1 MNSLRSTLLVWLLT
15 VVVLASA
22 VQAIILYR
30 VTLNETEELFDYHIQ
45 QLALSMRDQVLHE
58 SPVGVVVPED
68 ESEYDFVVQIWGLN
82 GERLYRSRPSS
93 TLPNEAIMG
102 FSNVRTPEGEW
113 RMFSIRLRD
122 RVIQVAQPMGVRSE
136 MALAISLRTLTPL
149 LLIVPLLALAIWFAV
164 GRALRPIENI
174 ANAVERRHAT
184 SLDPLPEEKLPEEIA
199 PLVGALN
206 RLLARLSQSISAQQA
221 FIGDAAHD
229 LRSPLTALRLQA
241 QLVARARDDK
251 SRESSAAILVAG
263 IDRAT
268 RLVEQLLTLARS
280 EPDVASRKF
289 ESVRLDELVLDVV
302 AQHAELAHNRRIDLG
317 VGEAEQL
324 SVSGDADSLR
334 ILLRNLMDNAIR
346 HTPQGGRIDA
356 SVLARNGCAV
366 IEVADSGPGIPA
378 EERERVLDRFYRRP
392 GNDAPGSGLG
402 LAIVKAIAE
411 RHGAAVE
418 LADAPGGGLAAR
430 IVFGSAPGS
439 EFV

>member
-1 MNSLRSTLLVWLLT
+1 MNSLRSTLLLWLLT

-22 VQAIILYR
+22 VQATILYR

-45 QLALSMRDQVLHE
+45 QLALSLRDQVLHE

-82 GERLYRSRPSS
+82 GERLYRSRPGS
-93 TLPNEAIMG
+93 TLPNEAILG

-149 LLIVPLLALAIWFAV
+149 LLIVPLLALAIWLAV
-164 GRALRPIENI
+164 GRALRPIEDI
-174 ANAVERRHAT
+174 ATAVERRHAA
-184 SLDPLPEEKLPEEIA
+184 SLDPLPEERLPEEIA
-199 PLVGALN
+199 PLVSALN
-206 RLLARLSQSISAQQA
+206 RLLARLTQSISAQQA
-221 FIGDAAHD
+221 FIGDAAHE

-241 QLVARARDDK
+241 QLVARAHDDK
-251 SRESSAAILVAG
+251 ARESAAAILVAG

-280 EPDVASRKF
+280 EPDAGVRK
-289 ESVRLDELVLDVV
+289 SDPVRLDELVLDAV
-302 AQHAELAHNRRIDLG
+302 AQHADIAHNRRIDLG
-317 VGEAEQL
+317 VREAEPL

-356 SVLARNGCAV
+356 SVLARNGCTV

-378 EERERVLDRFYRRP
+378 EERGRVLDRFYRRP
-392 GNDAPGSGLG
+392 GNEAPGSGLG

-411 RHGAAVE
+411 RHGATVD
-418 LADAPGGGLAAR
+418 LADAPGGGLAVR
-430 IVFGSAPGS
+430 IIFTRAPAS
-439 EFV
+439 ESV

>member
-22 VQAIILYR
+22 VQATIMYR

-45 QLALSMRDQVLHE
+45 QLALSLRDQVLHE
-58 SPVGVVVPED
+58 SPASIVVPED
-68 ESEYDFVVQIWGLN
+68 ETEYDFVVQIWSLN
-82 GERLYRSRPSS
+82 GERLYQSRPGSV
-93 TLPNEAIMG
+93 LPNEAIMG
-102 FSNVRTPEGEW
+102 FSNVRTTEGEW

-164 GRALRPIENI
+164 GRALRPIEDI
-174 ANAVERRHAT
+174 AKAVERRHAT
-184 SLDPLPEEKLPEEIA
+184 SLDPLPEERLPEEIA

-221 FIGDAAHD
+221 FIGDAAHE

-241 QLVARARDDK
+241 QLMARARDDK
-251 SRESSAAILVAG
+251 ARESSAAILVAG

-280 EPDVASRKF
+280 EPDAAYRKF

-302 AQHAELAHNRRIDLG
+302 AHHAEMAHSKRIDLG
-317 VGEAEQL
+317 VSEAEPL
-324 SVSGDADSLR
+324 SVFGDSESLR
-334 ILLRNLMDNAIR
+334 ILLRNLMNNAIR

-356 SVLARNGCAV
+356 SVLARNGCTV

-392 GNDAPGSGLG
+392 GSDTPGSGLG
-402 LAIVKAIAE
+402 LAIVKTIAE
-411 RHGAAVE
+411 RHGAIVE
-418 LADAPGGGLAAR
+418 LSEAPGGGLVAR
-430 IVFGSAPGS
+430 IIFRQAPAS
-439 EFV
+439 ESV

>member
-1 MNSLRSTLLVWLLT
+1 MNSLRSMLLVWLLT
-15 VVVLASA
+15 AVVLASA

-45 QLALSMRDQVLHE
+45 QLALSLRDQVLHE

-82 GERLYRSRPSS
+82 GERLYRSRPGS

-102 FSNVRTPEGEW
+102 FSNVSTPEGEW

-174 ANAVERRHAT
+174 STAVERRHAT
-184 SLDPLPEEKLPEEIA
+184 SLDPLPEERLPEEIA

-221 FIGDAAHD
+221 FIGDAAHE

-241 QLVARARDDK
+241 QLVTRAHDDK
-251 SRESSAAILVAG
+251 ARESAAAILVAG

-280 EPDVASRKF
+280 EPDATSRKF
-289 ESVRLDELVLDVV
+289 EPVRLDELVMDVV
-302 AQHAELAHNRRIDLG
+302 AQHAEMAHNRHIDLG
-317 VGEAEQL
+317 VREAEPL

-378 EERERVLDRFYRRP
+378 EERGRVLDRFYRRP
-392 GNDAPGSGLG
+392 GNEATGSGLG

-411 RHGAAVE
+411 RHGATVE
-418 LADAPGGGLAAR
+418 LAEAPGGGLAAR
-430 IVFGSAPGS
+430 IVFGQTPA
-439 EFV
+439 